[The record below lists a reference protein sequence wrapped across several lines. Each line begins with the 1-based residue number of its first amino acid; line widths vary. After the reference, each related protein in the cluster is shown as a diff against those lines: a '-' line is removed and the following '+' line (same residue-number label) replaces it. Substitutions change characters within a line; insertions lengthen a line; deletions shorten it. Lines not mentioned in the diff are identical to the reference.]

1 MKRFRRNEGKEMG
14 IFGKPNIE
22 KLKEKRDIKG
32 LKKACEHADVWFSA
46 EVALL
51 EIINESEEIRE
62 VETII
67 KILREAYPRAHEE
80 AILALGR
87 IGDKRAIE
95 PLEESLK
102 DEDEDVR
109 KAAKQALNRI
119 QKKLGMIQKK
129 PRREGQGERKER
141 RRKVE
146 AMLEIRMPLRPHGD
160 WQTLL
165 QGWGEMEIVSPGAFH
180 QDFVLKWSEG
190 WTDSNWPFT
199 WSPFSVG
206 EGELGYMV
214 DVGTLETF
222 GKADQE
228 YFIEMLRR
236 NEIEV
241 TKLPAQPWKAI
252 EKSEALERARLR
264 AMEKG
269 LTEKTKDE

>member
-1 MKRFRRNEGKEMG
+1 MG
-14 IFGKPNIE
+14 IFSRKPNIE
-22 KLKEKRDIKG
+22 KLKGKRDIKG

-51 EIINESEEIRE
+51 EIINESEEIRD

-67 KILREAYPRAHEE
+67 KILREAYPWEHEE

-146 AMLEIRMPLRPHGD
+146 AMLEIRMPVRLYGD

-165 QGWGEMEIVSPGAFH
+165 EERGEMEIVSPGLFH
-180 QDFVLKWSEG
+180 QDFVVKRGGE
-190 WTDSNWPFT
+190 WTDYNWPFT
-199 WSPFSVG
+199 WSPFTGRQIDEAGRSI
-206 EGELGYMV
+206 
-214 DVGTLETF
+214 DIWIGTLETF

-228 YFIEMLRR
+228 YFIETLTK

-252 EKSEALERARLR
+252 EKSEALERARLK
-264 AMEKG
+264 AMKEG
-269 LTEKTKDE
+269 LTAKPKEE

>member
-1 MKRFRRNEGKEMG
+1 
-14 IFGKPNIE
+14 
-22 KLKEKRDIKG
+22 
-32 LKKACEHADVWFSA
+32 
-46 EVALL
+46 
-51 EIINESEEIRE
+51 
-62 VETII
+62 
-67 KILREAYPRAHEE
+67 
-80 AILALGR
+80 
-87 IGDKRAIE
+87 
-95 PLEESLK
+95 
-102 DEDEDVR
+102 
-109 KAAKQALNRI
+109 
-119 QKKLGMIQKK
+119 
-129 PRREGQGERKER
+129 
-141 RRKVE
+141 
-146 AMLEIRMPLRPHGD
+146 
-160 WQTLL
+160 
-165 QGWGEMEIVSPGAFH
+165 MEIVSPGVFH
-180 QDFVLKWSEG
+180 QDFVLKWGEG